1 MIEPFDVPCHFIYRA
16 KTSYSEYPKGG
27 INAFLER
34 MYKVALQSGTLQM
47 EKPLPAFNAAYYM
60 ATALNNVPEINLRNM
75 NGIIEKHLDSYLAS
89 PDDYSVPDS
98 DHILCLW
105 MTYAL
110 LYLQSNPSE
119 EMKEFLFGFHN
130 HLKWKIDNANTKEW
144 VQYPFA
150 GQLSK
155 MIDECNESFLI
166 DLYPS
171 AQKVCDF
178 ESYDWNFL
186 INKISQEDFEQLLTF
201 YRTKQEQH
209 ELLDAA
215 CQLLKPTPNFDSID
229 DLPF

>member
-1 MIEPFDVPCHFIYRA
+1 MIEPFELPCYFIYRV

-27 INAFLER
+27 INAFLEK

-75 NGIIEKHLDSYLAS
+75 NGKIENQLDSFLSYGPFEPVA
-89 PDDYSVPDS
+89 DS
-98 DHILCLW
+98 DHMLCLW

-119 EMKEFLFGFHN
+119 EIKEFLFGFHN
-130 HLKWKIDNANTKEW
+130 HLKWKIDNADTKEW
-144 VQYPFA
+144 AHYPFA
-150 GQLSK
+150 SQLSK
-155 MIDECNESFLI
+155 MIDECNESFLV

-171 AQKVCDF
+171 AKKVCYF
-178 ESYDWNFL
+178 ESHDWNYLMNNF
-186 INKISQEDFEQLLTF
+186 SREDFEQLLSF
-201 YRTKQEQH
+201 YRTEQEQH

-215 CQLLKPTPNFDSID
+215 RQALKPTPTSVSAD